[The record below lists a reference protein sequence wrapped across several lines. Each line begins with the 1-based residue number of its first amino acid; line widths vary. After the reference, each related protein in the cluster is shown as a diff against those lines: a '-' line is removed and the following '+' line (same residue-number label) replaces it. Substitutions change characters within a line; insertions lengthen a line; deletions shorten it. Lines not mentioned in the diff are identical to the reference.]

1 LNRRRKGR
9 KTKQNRRKKT
19 DSRGEERP
27 LHPFLKPLK
36 IIRYEPKPFSS
47 CSCDLGTKREKETPS
62 KWPRILAPTIK
73 AKLD

>member
-9 KTKQNRRKKT
+9 KKT
-19 DSRGEERP
+19 NSRGEERP

-36 IIRYEPKPFSS
+36 IVRYELKPFSS

-73 AKLD
+73 EKLD